1 LIYQVNDRWA
11 LGQRFEWFNFSGSGF
26 GDVQNDDLY
35 NYTAG
40 VNYRAHANLLF
51 RPEVRWVWDKNRY
64 GFNEDFAG
72 SQAAVGG
79 DVVFTF

>member
-1 LIYQVNDRWA
+1 
-11 LGQRFEWFNFSGSGF
+11 
-26 GDVQNDDLY
+26 QNDDLY
-35 NYTAG
+35 NFTTG

-64 GFNEDFAG
+64 GFNEDNAG